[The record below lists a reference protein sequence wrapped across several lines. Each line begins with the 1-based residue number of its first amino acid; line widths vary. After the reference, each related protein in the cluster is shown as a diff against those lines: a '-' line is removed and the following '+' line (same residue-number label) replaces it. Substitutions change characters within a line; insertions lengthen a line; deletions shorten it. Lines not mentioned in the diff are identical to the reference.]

1 MILVVFLASCALM
14 MPGGAALARAY
25 ETRVE
30 PPAPGFSSS
39 QAPDAKSLLIEQA
52 FRIWSVIEDDS
63 PLRGSPC
70 GPLLTQRS
78 LASLESNLL
87 PRRFSSSLAP
97 DAKSLLIEQAFRIW
111 SVIEDDSPLR
121 GSPYGPL
128 LTQRSLA
135 SLESNLL
142 PRRFSSSL
150 ASDAKSLLIEQAF
163 RIWSVIEDSNLRP
176 LRPERSALPS
186 CANHRM
192 RGASYCW
199 DAYPS
204 MPYFQKSLNRR
215 ETQQPEQRIAGC
227 STF

>member
-1 MILVVFLASCALM
+1 MINHSQFCFRGILWFSHKIAPYSVGCPTFGVQSMRLRGPTKRESNL
-14 MPGGAALARAY
+14 L
-25 ETRVE
+25 
-30 PPAPGFSSS
+30 PPEVLILTGLRCK
-39 QAPDAKSLLIEQA
+39 KSLLIEQA

-87 PRRFSSSLAP
+87 PP
-97 DAKSLLIEQAFRIW
+97 EVLILTG
-111 SVIEDDSPLR
+111 LR
-121 GSPYGPL
+121 CK
-128 LTQRSLA
+128 
-135 SLESNLL
+135 
-142 PRRFSSSL
+142 
-150 ASDAKSLLIEQAF
+150 KSLLIEQAF

-176 LRPERSALPS
+176 LRPERSALPG

-204 MPYFQKSLNRR
+204 MPYFQKIA
-215 ETQQPEQRIAGC
+215 QPARNSAA
-227 STF
+227 